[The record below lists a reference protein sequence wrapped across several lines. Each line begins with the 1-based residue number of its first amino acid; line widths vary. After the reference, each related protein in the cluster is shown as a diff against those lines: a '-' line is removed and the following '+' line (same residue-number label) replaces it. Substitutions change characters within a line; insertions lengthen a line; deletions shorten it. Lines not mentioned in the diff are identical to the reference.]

1 MKNAPPGGRARKICR
16 EAKLGSYRCSYTEEP
31 LFCLSDICKAVDLK
45 NPSSVKSRLD
55 RNDVQLIDLYA
66 LRETEGVIIGN
77 SLANFVTESGFY
89 DVILQSNSN
98 KVKPFRHWITNEVLP
113 SIRKHGVYATD
124 ETIDKIIANPDFG
137 IKLLTELKEEREKR
151 VESER
156 QNAILMHVNKTYTS
170 TEIAKE
176 CNLKSANELN
186 KLLNAKGIQFKSGGT
201 WVLYSKYANLGYEE
215 IKQEVL
221 DNGRVIYHRKFTQI
235 GRKFILNLL
244 KNQKNVE

>member
-1 MKNAPPGGRARKICR
+1 MDNKIEIFRNAKFGEVRVAGT
-16 EAKLGSYRCSYTEEP
+16 SEEP

-221 DNGRVIYHRKFTQI
+221 DTGRVIYHRKFTQI

>member
-1 MKNAPPGGRARKICR
+1 MDNKIEIFRNAKFGEVRVAGT
-16 EAKLGSYRCSYTEEP
+16 SEEP

-55 RNDVQLIDLYA
+55 REDVQLIDLYA
-66 LRETEGVIIGN
+66 LRETEGGIVGN

-151 VESER
+151 IESER

-186 KLLNAKGIQFKSGGT
+186 NLLNAKGIQFKSGST

-244 KNQKNVE
+244 KNQKAVK

>member
-1 MKNAPPGGRARKICR
+1 MDNKIEIFRNAKFGEVRVAGT
-16 EAKLGSYRCSYTEEP
+16 SEEP

-66 LRETEGVIIGN
+66 LRETEGGIVGN

-151 VESER
+151 IESER

-244 KNQKNVE
+244 KNQKAVK